1 MPIRTH
7 IPNIEAIRAE
17 IATLEEQRGI
27 LKSPEM
33 IAALKAEIASLSF
46 QRLKALAEIDEAKKS
61 LDDTVEKQTE
71 QAEIKLKELQTQYA
85 PEQERLEA
93 LRKEASIKLIDVRTE
108 LINKQNEMDEMIAVG
123 EEAKKSAD
131 EYLAKIAAQ
140 TEEKLKKLND
150 RRNTCRQ
157 EVDMLYQTL
166 QDDKSGLE
174 DRGRQII
181 AYEQELIEK
190 EKTLALQ
197 TAMLNEAKK
206 REQEFTSEQETALK
220 LEFDKLNVRK
230 GILADKDK
238 TITEREDRALVQ
250 EVGLSNFKMELDLRE
265 QRVIQDK
272 QDLAPKW
279 DEILKREAD
288 LETNWRV
295 YKKAKQVLDYKLREI
310 EG

>member
-1 MPIRTH
+1 MPIR
-7 IPNIEAIRAE
+7 ISVPDIEAIRE
-17 IATLEEQRGI
+17 EVATLEEQRGI